1 MRPRFLY
8 TPWCL
13 ILILLLSEIP
23 ERAKY
28 FSVIDSKDAFYSV
41 PLAQESQFLFVFEDP
56 TQPASQLT
64 WTVLPQGFRDSPHL
78 FGQSLSRDL
87 QNFNS
92 SEAVVL
98 QYVDDILL
106 CAETEEA
113 CSRASEDFLN
123 FLAGC
128 GYKAS
133 REKAQLCQQSVRYLG
148 LIISEGTRA
157 IGPERIKPILNHPLP
172 MTLRQLRGFLGIT
185 GYCRIWIPGYG
196 ELARPLYKLIAE
208 TQQAQTDK
216 LVWSPETQK
225 AFKVLQTA
233 LLQAP
238 ALSLPTGSEFNLF
251 VTERKGVAL
260 GVLTQPRGP
269 HQQPIAYLSR
279 ELDVVSR
286 GWPHCLRVIGA
297 AALLAPEALKIIN
310 G

>member
-1 MRPRFLY
+1 MIF
-8 TPWCL
+8 C
-13 ILILLLSEIP
+13 
-23 ERAKY
+23 
-28 FSVIDSKDAFYSV
+28 SV
-41 PLAQESQFLFVFEDP
+41 L
-56 TQPASQLT
+56 
-64 WTVLPQGFRDSPHL
+64 
-78 FGQSLSRDL
+78 
-87 QNFNS
+87 
-92 SEAVVL
+92 
-98 QYVDDILL
+98 
-106 CAETEEA
+106 TEEA

-123 FLAGC
+123 FLADC

-251 VTERKGVAL
+251 VTEKKAREDLKDKLL
-260 GVLTQPRGP
+260 GLWSTPLFVSGRLPVVDIPTPKKR
-269 HQQPIAYLSR
+269 LSPS
-279 ELDVVSR
+279 L
-286 GWPHCLRVIGA
+286 
-297 AALLAPEALKIIN
+297 
-310 G
+310 